1 MRFFLMILVLAT
13 AIAVPSVQAQGPAPR
28 VARIEIKANK
38 YNNSVPVTIRVGD
51 SVVWV
56 NADRMPHT
64 ASRYS
69 STDGFNTGFIPPG
82 AESEPIMFLKES
94 KGLTYGCDIHE
105 DPKAPMEGTLI
116 VAGMTTPDHTHH
128 ESPGIHSMLITGQD
142 PNQIFGHH
150 YALFNNPNHSYHVTI
165 EAMIDE
171 PGARAI
177 YAKWRKDNPES
188 RATIDPEVFLLGEIK
203 PGQATRDS
211 FMAKFSEFPNKPPAE
226 EVQWG
231 TVIPGLEN
239 VRIKILRMIQFRAF
253 DSDAKYPERLT
264 YQLYGTANEVFLAHE
279 VTEGPSFQ
287 QVVQLKDVPGF
298 LTPDIIRSAPLV
310 TFLTKRIASVPSRVI
325 KTAVLDNTTHLL
337 LTPPINTLNPKPP
350 LVDGEE
356 VDVLIGNDPTPRKI
370 TIGKSIWEEFRI
382 LNR

>member
-1 MRFFLMILVLAT
+1 MRPLLIMSLVAMILGGSSA
-13 AIAVPSVQAQGPAPR
+13 QAQGPAPR
-28 VARIEIKANK
+28 VVRIDIQGNK
-38 YNNSVPVTIRVGD
+38 YNNNVPVTIHVGD
-51 SVVWV
+51 SVIWV
-56 NADRMPHT
+56 NKDRMPHT

-69 STDGFNTGFIPPG
+69 STDGFNTGFIPAG

-94 KGLTYGCDIHE
+94 SNLTYGCDIHE
-105 DPKAPMEGTLI
+105 DPNAPMQGTLV

-128 ESPGIHSMLITGQD
+128 ESLGIHSMLITGQD

-171 PGARAI
+171 PSPRAI

-203 PGQATRDS
+203 PGRPTRDS
-211 FMAKFSEFPNKPPAE
+211 FMAKFSEYPNKPPAE

-239 VRIKILRMIQFRAF
+239 VRIKILRIIQFRAF
-253 DSDAKYPERLT
+253 DPDAKYPERMT
-264 YQLYGTANEVFLAHE
+264 YQLYGNPKEVFLAHE

-287 QVVQLKDVPGF
+287 QVVQLKDVPSF

-310 TFLTKRIASVPSRVI
+310 TFITKRIASVPSRVM

-356 VDVLIGNDPTPRKI
+356 AEVLIGDDPAPRKI
-370 TIGKSIWEEFRI
+370 TIEKSIWEEFRI